1 MHQPGNTVVEPLPPG
16 VQNMTI
22 FTGGVASA
30 GARPDAVRPLLAW
43 MAGPAA
49 DAARAPRHVSPVI
62 R

>member
-16 VQNMTI
+16 VQINTI
-22 FTGGVASA
+22 FTGGMASA
-30 GARPDAVRPLLAW
+30 GARPEAVRPLLAW

-49 DAARAPRHVSPVI
+49 DAARVPRHASPVI